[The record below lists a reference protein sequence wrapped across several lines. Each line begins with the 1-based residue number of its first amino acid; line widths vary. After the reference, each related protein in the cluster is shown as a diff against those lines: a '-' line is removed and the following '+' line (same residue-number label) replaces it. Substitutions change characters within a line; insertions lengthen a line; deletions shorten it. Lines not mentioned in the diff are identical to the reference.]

1 MILADK
7 IIELRKKN
15 GWSQE
20 ELAEKLDVSRQ
31 SISKWESAQSV
42 PDMGRILKLAQL
54 FGVSTDYLLKDEI
67 ESIVPVESSPDD
79 SPTARTVTME
89 EANAFLR
96 LREQNARSVALGV
109 MMCILSPVMLILLE
123 GARKFGFLT
132 LAENVTDGIGLI
144 VLFALIGGA
153 VALFVTSGLRAGRF
167 EYLEKEDLET
177 LYGVDGMV
185 RERRDSFQ
193 PTFARQLTVGI
204 VLCVVAILPIFFAL
218 ILSGEDSFGEVVAV
232 CVMFAL
238 IAAGV
243 LLIVRSSMV
252 WGGFQRLLEEGD
264 YSREAKHDRK
274 NHGLIGTVYWG
285 LVTAGYLAWSFLTM
299 GWERTWIVW
308 PVAAVAYGAVFAIVK
323 ALRRRDG

>member
-7 IIELRKKN
+7 IIDLRNKN

-42 PDMGRILKLAQL
+42 PDMGRILKLSQL
-54 FGVSTDYLLKDEI
+54 FGVSTDYLLKDEL
-67 ESIVPVESSPDD
+67 ESIVPVESGADTD
-79 SPTARTVTME
+79 AAMRTVTME
-89 EANAFLR
+89 EANAYLR
-96 LREQNARSVALGV
+96 LRERNARSVALGV
-109 MMCILSPVMLILLE
+109 MMCILSPVLLILLD
-123 GARKFGFLT
+123 GAREFGFLT
-132 LAENVTDGIGLI
+132 LKENVTEGIGLI
-144 VLFALIGGA
+144 ALFLLIGGA

-167 EYLEKEDLET
+167 EYLEKEDIET

-185 RERRDSFQ
+185 RERRDSFR

-204 VLCVVAILPIFFAL
+204 VLCVVAVLPIFFAL
-218 ILSGEDSFGEVVAV
+218 IISGEDTFGEVIAT
-232 CVMFAL
+232 CAMFVL
-238 IAAGV
+238 IAVGV

-264 YSREAKHDRK
+264 YTREAKHDRNK
-274 NHGLIGTVYWG
+274 HGLIGTIYWG
-285 LVTAGYLAWSFLTM
+285 LVTAAYLAVSFLTM
-299 GWERTWIVW
+299 AWNRTWIVW
-308 PVAAVAYGAVFAIVK
+308 PVTAVAYGAVFAIVK

>member
-7 IIELRKKN
+7 IIDLRKKN

-42 PDMGRILKLAQL
+42 PDMGRVLKLSQL

-67 ESIVPVESSPDD
+67 ESIVPVEGMQDD
-79 SPTARTVTME
+79 SPAARTVTME

-96 LREQNARSVALGV
+96 LRERNARSVALGV
-109 MMCILSPVMLILLE
+109 MMCILSPLLLILLE
-123 GARKFGFLT
+123 GAREFGVLA
-132 LAENVTDGIGLI
+132 LAENTATGIGLI
-144 VLFALIGGA
+144 ALFLLIGGA

-167 EYLEKEDLET
+167 EYLEKEDIET

-193 PTFARQLTVGI
+193 PIFGRQLTLGI
-204 VLCVVAILPIFFAL
+204 VLCVVAVLPIFIAL
-218 ILSGEDSFGEVVAV
+218 TFVGEDSFAEVLAVGAMFVLVAV
-232 CVMFAL
+232 
-238 IAAGV
+238 GV

-264 YSREAKHDRK
+264 YTREAKRDRVK
-274 NHGLIGTVYWG
+274 HGYLGTIYWG
-285 LVTAGYLAWSFLTM
+285 LVTAAYLAVSFLT
-299 GWERTWIVW
+299 GAWERTWIIW
-308 PVAAVAYGAVFAIVK
+308 PVTAVAYGAVFAIVK